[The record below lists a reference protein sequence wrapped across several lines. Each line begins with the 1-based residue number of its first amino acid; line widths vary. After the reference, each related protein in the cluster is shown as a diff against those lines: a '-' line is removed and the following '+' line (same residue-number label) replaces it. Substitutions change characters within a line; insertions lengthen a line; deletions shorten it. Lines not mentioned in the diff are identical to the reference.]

1 MGFTGWMGKELE
13 RVGGNG
19 GMKLGLN
26 KGGGGL
32 LACIN
37 TVRERSASYGLSTTL
52 YIFIPFM

>member
-13 RVGGNG
+13 RMGGNG

-32 LACIN
+32 LACID
-37 TVRERSASYGLSTTL
+37 TVRERSASY
-52 YIFIPFM
+52 